1 MKKLIFVCLAVALL
15 LVVSCNQGNEPIYV
29 KPRKGV
35 GGGTV
40 GSGVDPGKTA
50 STCYPAFQDLELNV
64 ATWNIAWFPKNGA
77 TTWNK
82 VQAMIPTLDAD
93 VIAVQE
99 INSSSQFMA
108 LGQALQG
115 WGTAYVDVRLD
126 QETGFIY
133 KESAFLQ
140 FGTPYA
146 VSELSASSPFP
157 REAIRVDATHASGL
171 EVTFINIHLKC
182 CGSTGGSEYNRRKD
196 ASERLEAYIEQN
208 LTNQAVIVLGDWNDE
223 IKTGEESPFDNFKN
237 DPANYRFADQAVAD
251 GSSSNWSY
259 PSWPSH
265 IDHILITDELFD
277 YLGNV
282 QTVKPESCVSG
293 YYNDVSDHRPVLA
306 SFK

>member
-1 MKKLIFVCLAVALL
+1 VKKLTLACLAVALL
-15 LVVSCNQGNEPIYV
+15 LVVSCDPGNEPIYV
-29 KPRKGV
+29 KPRVGV
-35 GGGTV
+35 GGGTT

-50 STCYPAFQDLELNV
+50 GTCYPAFQDLELNV
-64 ATWNIAWFPKNGA
+64 ATWNIEWFPKEDA

-82 VQAMIPTLDAD
+82 VQTMIPAMDID

-108 LGQALQG
+108 LGQSLQG
-115 WGTAYVDVRLD
+115 WGTAYVDVNFD

-146 VSELSASSPFP
+146 ISELSASSPFP

-182 CGSTGGSEYNRRKD
+182 CGSTGGSEYNRRKN
-196 ASERLEAYIEQN
+196 ASELLEAYIEDK
-208 LTNQAVIVLGDWNDE
+208 LPNQAVIVLGDWNDG
-223 IKTGEESPFDNFKN
+223 IVSNTPFQNFK
-237 DPANYRFADQAVAD
+237 DSPSKYRFVDMDIAT

-265 IDHILITDELFD
+265 LDHILITDELFD
-277 YLGNV
+277 YLGDV